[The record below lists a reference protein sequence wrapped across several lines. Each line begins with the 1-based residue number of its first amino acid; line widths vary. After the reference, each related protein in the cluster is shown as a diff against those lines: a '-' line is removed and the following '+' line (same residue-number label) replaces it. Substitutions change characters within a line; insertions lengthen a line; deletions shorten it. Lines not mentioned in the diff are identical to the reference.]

1 MSHSEN
7 ELRERLYLA
16 ELITTRLCH
25 DLAGPIGAFNNGVEL
40 LEEGGED
47 MAGQAVELLAMSA
60 REARAKLQ
68 LFRIAFGVV
77 NYQGTA
83 NPEEMRQIVSQYFAH
98 SKVALEWQ
106 MPEEMTFLT
115 TELRR
120 MAACMVL
127 VVASSLL
134 VGGTLRVSAQKAAGT
149 MQFEV
154 HGEGAKV
161 KHDEEMLAILTGA
174 DLPQQSSS
182 RAVPA
187 HLLRCFAHN
196 ARAAVGLEHGANFL
210 KINLVLP
217 TT

>member
-1 MSHSEN
+1 MSYSKN
-7 ELRERLYLA
+7 ELKARLYLA

-47 MAGQAVELLAMSA
+47 MAAQAVELLAMSA
-60 REARAKLQ
+60 REAKAKLQ

-83 NPEEMRQIVSQYFAH
+83 NPEEMRQILEQYFEH
-98 SKVALEWQ
+98 SKVKLDWQ
-106 MPEEMTFLT
+106 MPDDATLLT

-120 MAACMVL
+120 MAGCMTL

-134 VGGTLRVSAQKAAGT
+134 VGGTLRVSAQKAPGHIQ
-149 MQFEV
+149 MEIY
-154 HGEGAKV
+154 GEGSKV
-161 KHDEEMLAILTGA
+161 RHDEEVLGILTHA
-174 DLPQQSSS
+174 ATPEQSSS

-187 HLLRCFAHN
+187 HLLRCFAQN
-196 ARAAVGLEHGANFL
+196 ARATLALEHGANFL

>member
-1 MSHSEN
+1 MSHSEK
-7 ELRERLYLA
+7 ELKERLYLA
-16 ELITTRLCH
+16 ELITTRVCH

-47 MAGQAVELLAMSA
+47 MAAQAVELLAMSA

-83 NPEEMRQIVSQYFAH
+83 NPEEVHQIVAQYFAH
-98 SKVALEWQ
+98 SKVKLEWQ
-106 MPEEMTFLT
+106 VAEDMTFFT

-120 MAACMVL
+120 MVACMVL
-127 VVASSLL
+127 VVAGSLL
-134 VGGTLRVSAQKAAGT
+134 VGGVLKVRAQKT
-149 MQFEV
+149 PTQMQVEV
-154 HGEGAKV
+154 HGEGPKV
-161 KHDEEMLAILTGA
+161 KHDEETLAILTSA
-174 DLPQQSSS
+174 EPPLQSSS

-187 HLLRCFAHN
+187 HVLRYFAQN
-196 ARAAVGLEHGANFL
+196 ATASVKLEHSADFL

-217 TT
+217 VT